1 MASRTPPKYDLVG
14 GRLCLDFCNTT
25 SDRRGYPEERLETYA
40 DVVGW
45 GWRAGVLNAEE
56 AARLTRLGMRS
67 PTEALGVRERSIRLR
82 EALASIFRAVAESR
96 RIRPGALD
104 GGNGEL

>member
-45 GWRAGVLNAEE
+45 GWRAGILNTEE
-56 AARLTRLGMRS
+56 AARLSRLGSRG
-67 PTEALGVRERSIRLR
+67 PAEGPGVGGGGPRLR
-82 EALASIFRAVAESR
+82 
-96 RIRPGALD
+96 
-104 GGNGEL
+104 GGGSERGRVGEGGKTRGVP